1 MAEGF
6 LFGIGVWLSKF
17 FVDILIY
24 ALGLVGIIV
33 FIFILILIDNW
44 RNK

>member
-6 LFGIGVWLSKF
+6 LFGIGVWLAKF

-24 ALGLVGIIV
+24 LLGIV
-33 FIFILILIDNW
+33 FVFILILIDNW

>member
-6 LFGIGVWLSKF
+6 LFGIGIWLTKF

-24 ALGLVGIIV
+24 LLGIAGIVIFV
-33 FIFILILIDNW
+33 FILILIDNW
-44 RNK
+44 RK

>member
-6 LFGIGVWLSKF
+6 FFGVGVWLAKF

-24 ALGLVGIIV
+24 LLGIVGIVIFV
-33 FIFILILIDNW
+33 FILTLIDNW
-44 RNK
+44 RK

>member
-6 LFGIGVWLSKF
+6 LFGIGVWLAKF

-24 ALGLVGIIV
+24 LLGIVGIVIFV
-33 FIFILILIDNW
+33 FILIFIDNW
-44 RNK
+44 RK

>member
-6 LFGIGVWLSKF
+6 LFGIGVWLAKF

-24 ALGLVGIIV
+24 LLGIAGIVI

-44 RNK
+44 RK

>member
-1 MAEGF
+1 MIEGF
-6 LFGIGVWLSKF
+6 LFGIGVWLAKF
-17 FVDILIY
+17 FVDVLIY

-33 FIFILILIDNW
+33 FIFIIILIDNW

>member
-6 LFGIGVWLSKF
+6 LFGIGVWLAKF

-24 ALGLVGIIV
+24 LLDIAGIV
-33 FIFILILIDNW
+33 ILILIDNW
-44 RNK
+44 RK

>member
-1 MAEGF
+1 MSEGF
-6 LFGIGVWLSKF
+6 LFGIGVWLAKF
-17 FVDILIY
+17 FVDVLIY

-33 FIFILILIDNW
+33 FVFILILIDNW

>member
-6 LFGIGVWLSKF
+6 LFGIGVWLAKF

-24 ALGLVGIIV
+24 LLGIVGIIV
-33 FIFILILIDNW
+33 FVFILILIDNW